1 MIGSGIGSR
10 IGRRTDAHLQG
21 RYLPPGHD
29 AIAKPR
35 APRQGGAEGRSPSQR
50 RIFLSLALFAA
61 CFTLV
66 GARLVGLAIMG
77 GDGGDN
83 VAVASASTQIHR
95 PDIVD
100 RNGEVMATDIAT
112 ASLFADARYVIDPA
126 ETARQLVSVLPDLNV
141 RDVTEKLETGR
152 AFVWLKRDL
161 TPKQQYA
168 VHYLGLPGLDFRSEQ
183 KRVYPN
189 GKTGSNVL
197 GMVDLDNRGI
207 AGIERYMDKSL
218 GRADDTGRP
227 NFDRNSTLMLSVDLH
242 VQYALRDEL
251 EKSMAEFSALAAVGV
266 IMDVHTGE
274 VVAMTSLPDF
284 DPNDP
289 MASSDDTRFNRATLG
304 VYEMGSVFK
313 AVTLAAALDS
323 GRVNLDGRFDATQP
337 LQVARF
343 KIHDYHAENRWLSV
357 PEVFVHSSNIGTAK
371 IALQLGGEEHRQYLQ
386 RFGLLTR
393 PQIELPEAGA
403 PLTPARW
410 TELAT
415 ITTSFG
421 HGIAVTPLQVASAV
435 STIVNGGFKVEPTFL
450 RHNEPRL
457 GERVISAETS
467 ATMRGLLRLVVM
479 EGTGRKADVAG
490 YPVMGKTGTAE
501 KPMNGGY
508 SRTKLITSFISAFPA
523 NDPRYAMIVMFDEPK
538 ATKETYGYATA
549 GWNAAP
555 VTARVISRVAPLLGI
570 KPATKPQESDVLREA
585 KLVSYQTTS
594 GQ

>member
-1 MIGSGIGSR
+1 M
-10 IGRRTDAHLQG
+10 IGRRTVMPSP
-21 RYLPPGHD
+21 RYLPLGYD

-35 APRQGGAEGRSPSQR
+35 TRPGEGGHGRTPSQR
-50 RIFLSLALFAA
+50 RIFLALTLFAA
-61 CFTLV
+61 CFTLI
-66 GARLVGLAIMG
+66 GARLVGLAIVG
-77 GDGGDN
+77 NGLDGTA
-83 VAVASASTQIHR
+83 VAVNAPTQVHR

-126 ETARQLVSVLPDLNV
+126 ETARQVVSVLPDLNV
-141 RDVTEKLETGR
+141 ADVTAKLASGK

-168 VHYLGLPGLDFRSEQ
+168 VHYLGLPGLDFRNEQ

-197 GMVDLDNRGI
+197 GMVDLDNRGT
-207 AGIERYMDKSL
+207 AGIERYMDRTL
-218 GRADDTGRP
+218 GQVDIHDMPR
-227 NFDRNSTLMLSVDLH
+227 FERNTTLMLSIDLH
-242 VQYALRDEL
+242 VQHALRDEL
-251 EKSMAEFSALAAVGV
+251 EKAMVEFSALGAAGV

-274 VVAMTSLPDF
+274 VVAMSSLPDF

-289 MASSDDTRFNRATLG
+289 MSLSDESRFNRATLG

-323 GRVNLDGRFDATQP
+323 GKVDLAGSFDASQP
-337 LQVARF
+337 LKVARF
-343 KIHDYHAENRWLSV
+343 TIHDFHAENRWLTV
-357 PEVFVHSSNIGTAK
+357 PEVFIHSSNIGTAK
-371 IALQLGGEEHRQYLQ
+371 IALQLGGEEHRAYLG

-393 PQIELPEAGA
+393 PDIELPEAGS
-403 PLTPARW
+403 PLLPARW
-410 TELAT
+410 SELAT
-415 ITTSFG
+415 ITTSYG
-421 HGIAVTPLQVASAV
+421 HGIAVTPLQVVSAV
-435 STIVNGGFKVEPTFL
+435 STIVNGGFKVKPTFL
-450 RHNEPRL
+450 RHNEQRL
-457 GERVISAETS
+457 GERVVSTETS
-467 ATMRGLLRLVVM
+467 NVMRELLRMVVA

-501 KPMNGGY
+501 KPENGRY
-508 SRTKLITSFISAFPA
+508 ARNKLITSFISAFPA

-538 ATKETYGYATA
+538 ATKDTFGYATA

-555 VTARVISRVAPLLGI
+555 VTSRVVARVAPLLGLRPAA
-570 KPATKPQESDVLREA
+570 KPLPDGMREA
-585 KLVSYQTTS
+585 QLVSYETTG